1 MIAVEGNDLPDEAEA
16 DKAATPE
23 AGQAGQSP
31 SGQPP
36 AKQPP
41 AKRPLAGLLNRNMRG
56 IVLGVVAVL
65 AAVGVGYVIIQLAGQ
80 GSVQSNLGD
89 NEFNAGDH
97 LRRSEETKQAPLLF
111 ASLASGGRSF
121 YLQHLGENPLVASEW
136 YAFDAAWPG
145 TECVLEWNSEA
156 MWFEPA
162 EPKSRECTGTGTGP
176 GYEPVPVGV
185 LGYDPRL
192 NQHEVRIKAD
202 GDESDVIVRFVRDQP
217 ASQ

>member
-1 MIAVEGNDLPDEAEA
+1 MIAVEGNDLPDGTGA
-16 DKAATPE
+16 DKAAMPE
-23 AGQAGQSP
+23 AVSDEAASEGTAP
-31 SGQPP
+31 T
-36 AKQPP
+36 KQPV
-41 AKRPLAGLLNRNMRG
+41 KRPLAGLLNRNMRG

-145 TECVLEWNSEA
+145 TECVLEWNGEA

-162 EPKSRECTGTGTGP
+162 EPESRECTGTGTGP

-192 NQHEVRIKAD
+192 NQHEVRLNAD
-202 GDESDVIVRFVRDQP
+202 GDVIVRFVRDQP
-217 ASQ
+217 AS